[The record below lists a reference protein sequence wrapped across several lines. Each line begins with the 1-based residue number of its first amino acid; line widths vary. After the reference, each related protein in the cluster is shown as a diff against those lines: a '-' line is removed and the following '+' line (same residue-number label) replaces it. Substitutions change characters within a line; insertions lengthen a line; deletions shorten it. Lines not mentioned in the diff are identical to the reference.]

1 MGYTNL
7 RTQYDH
13 PAFAINVMYNYNP
26 YLPIGAEIQIG
37 TLSGGGLTQKL
48 DSAGRQYTNKYKAL
62 VIHADFLLGTAID
75 YQDSWL
81 LQILK
86 NFYIGTGFGL
96 ISNSN
101 TVQRTNIILSRGPL
115 TYVFPGSD
123 NSINLMIPI
132 RAGYEFKIF
141 DAYNVP
147 RAAIDIGYI
156 HNFAFGEG
164 LDGYDD
170 PTSKFKNN
178 AIDQYRQIVVGVK
191 FFFGKTVS
199 YNKLIRNFN

>member
-1 MGYTNL
+1 
-7 RTQYDH
+7 
-13 PAFAINVMYNYNP
+13 MYNYNP
-26 YLPIGAEIQIG
+26 YIPIGVEFQVG
-37 TLSGGGLTQKL
+37 TLSGGGTDQKL
-48 DSAGRQYTNKYKAL
+48 DSAGRKYSNSYKAL
-62 VIHADFLLGTAID
+62 LIHADFMLGSAID
-75 YQDSWL
+75 YQDNWL

-86 NFYIGTGFGL
+86 NFYLGTGVGL

-101 TVQRTNIILSRGPL
+101 TVQRTNVIPSRGPL

-123 NSINLMIPI
+123 NSINVMIPI

-147 RAAIDIGYI
+147 RAAIDVGYI
-156 HNFAFGEG
+156 HNFVFGEG

-170 PTSKFKNN
+170 PTAKFKNN
-178 AIDQYRQIVVGVK
+178 AIDQYRQIVVSVK
-191 FFFGKTVS
+191 FFFGRTVS